1 MKLEPSNIFAMEITF
16 ETFHSDMSPLKS
28 ESRNNLHI
36 SQILTESLNIMKE
49 NADYYKLDKNILY
62 RVVSNKN
69 IF

>member
-1 MKLEPSNIFAMEITF
+1 
-16 ETFHSDMSPLKS
+16 MSPLKS